1 MDSTGAIIRHSE
13 DEGWTS
19 DNYPLIGF
27 ILKDQSTKYS
37 FLYPAHKK
45 IEDMGMDE
53 NRLPIL
59 ATSVKELKEPT
70 ANTWSTPYRPKQ
82 NIPLFN

>member
-1 MDSTGAIIRHSE
+1 MDSTAAIIRHSE
-13 DEGWTS
+13 DEDWTN

-37 FLYPAHKK
+37 FLYTTHKK
-45 IEDMGMDE
+45 LEDMGMDE
-53 NRLPIL
+53 DELPIL
-59 ATSVKELKEPT
+59 ATSLKELNEPT
-70 ANTWSTPYRPKQ
+70 ANTWSNPYRPKQ